1 MTPDDLWAVKRVG
14 TPSVSPDGAWA
25 VVEVTTYDVPAD
37 DSTSQLWLL
46 ATDGSKQAQLTDT
59 PGRNGGPKWSP
70 DGKLIA
76 FTSKRGTD
84 DGPQVY
90 VIAPAGGEARR
101 ASNMPMSPGGVK
113 WGGDSTTLYAIAW
126 TWPDTPDDDSY
137 RKKEKVEK
145 EKKAKAVV
153 IDDTVYRYWDKW
165 LTDGKRPSVFAIDV
179 ESGKHRD
186 LLAGTGKHLTPFQ
199 PSEADYDVSPDG
211 REPGVFRIG
220 GSASVIVD
228 LPHPAPFSRRVTARR
243 T

>member
-46 ATDGSKQAQLTDT
+46 ATDGSKQAQLTNT

-137 RKKEKVEK
+137 RKKEKAEK